1 MENGG
6 AVTVEERT
14 ALEEVLR
21 ALRRVKH
28 GYVQVI
34 VQDGRVIQIDTTEKK
49 TTWPNLDVLPSQG

>member
-1 MENGG
+1 MEGTA

-28 GYVQVI
+28 GHVQVI
-34 VQDGRVIQIDTTEKK
+34 VQDGRVIQIDTTKK
-49 TTWPNLDVLPSQG
+49 KRLDRP

>member
-1 MENGG
+1 MEHSG
-6 AVTVEERT
+6 AVAVEERT

-34 VQDGRVIQIDTTEKK
+34 VQDGHVIQIDTTERKR
-49 TTWPNLDVLPSQG
+49 LDRT